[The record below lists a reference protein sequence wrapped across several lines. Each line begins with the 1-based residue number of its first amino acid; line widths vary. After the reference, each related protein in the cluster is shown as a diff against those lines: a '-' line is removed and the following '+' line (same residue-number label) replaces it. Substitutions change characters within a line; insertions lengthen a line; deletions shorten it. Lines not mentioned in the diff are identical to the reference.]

1 MTGRYASV
9 PMLYIRIGVALSLLA
24 CQGVSNAVDCQ
35 KLSDLAS
42 RDGIFVPRDDAGRT
56 VIGKGRLQFYSAP
69 DYSCVMRGVFVIKGQ
84 TVNAYTEYR
93 KFTSVV
99 YLSDKREKP
108 IVGWVRTNRLTPNGI
123 GVAPAQK

>member
-1 MTGRYASV
+1 MTGTYASV
-9 PMLYIRIGVALSLLA
+9 PMLSIRIGVALSLLA

-35 KLSDLAS
+35 RLSDLAS
-42 RDGIFVPRDDAGRT
+42 RDGVFVPGDDAGRT

-69 DYSCVMRGVFVIKGQ
+69 DYSCVMRGVFVIKVQ

-99 YLSDKREKP
+99 YLSGKLDKP
-108 IVGWVRTNRLTPNGI
+108 IAGWVRTNRLKPNGI
-123 GVAPAQK
+123 GITPAQK